1 MTWSRVIIF
10 SLASKIGYRGS
21 IYHNYNMNHMEQR
34 SPLCNFH
41 AMSVI
46 AFDIVPNGAL
56 CCRRAVAAPAVC
68 SLVSSVCS
76 EV

>member
-1 MTWSRVIIF
+1 
-10 SLASKIGYRGS
+10 
-21 IYHNYNMNHMEQR
+21 MEQR

-56 CCRRAVAAPAVC
+56 CCRRAVAARA
-68 SLVSSVCS
+68 VSSVCS